1 MTHLITKAEPEF
13 SDPPMISSSQNL
25 HTHHSRSLAF
35 TFCSPTTTIT
45 DKGDNQKPTRFTA
58 SADLQLTDKGE
69 KDKENTTHPNQQ
81 GKARFFFTEK
91 WEKDKDNTSQP
102 NPQGKARFFYRER
115 GEGQG
120 QHSSTKPTR
129 KITIFFSEKGEEKG
143 EKDNDNSST

>member
-58 SADLQLTDKGE
+58 STDLQITDKGV
-69 KDKENTTHPNQQ
+69 KDKENT
-81 GKARFFFTEK
+81 A
-91 WEKDKDNTSQP
+91 QP